1 MYEMEFHCIVN
12 AAHCWGVSEGSAVIC
27 WPELTRVLCKCCQ
40 NRTEHHSSK
49 GKVTSAL
56 PVSWCLLLGEAEGAW
71 GGWGWERHYGMR
83 IGLAFFFLFP
93 LFYLSCH
100 YVSSAVFNDCSSLQA
115 VSGCTAVGGGCQWI
129 FDVIV
134 FKRPETS
141 LTDATNTELP
151 L

>member
-1 MYEMEFHCIVN
+1 M
-12 AAHCWGVSEGSAVIC
+12 
-27 WPELTRVLCKCCQ
+27 LTRVDQSLVQMLSEQ
-40 NRTEHHSSK
+40 N
-49 GKVTSAL
+49 GTSQQQREGDQCPTSVL
-56 PVSWCLLLGEAEGAW
+56 VSFIGRGRVSLGGLGLGEALWDENW
-71 GGWGWERHYGMR
+71 S
-83 IGLAFFFLFP
+83 GLFFLFP

>member
-40 NRTEHHSSK
+40 NRTSQQQRE
-49 GKVTSAL
+49 GDQCPTSVL
-56 PVSWCLLLGEAEGAW
+56 VSFIGRGRGSLGGLGLGEALWDENW
-71 GGWGWERHYGMR
+71 S
-83 IGLAFFFLFP
+83 GLFFLFP

-129 FDVIV
+129 FDAIV